1 MTKFMQCML
10 LMVISSCCF
19 AMTTI
24 AIISYDKLVYNTSD
38 GMVIFVITGVF
49 ISGVIS
55 AYEFIK
61 DFNELFCK

>member
-1 MTKFMQCML
+1 MRCML

-19 AMTTI
+19 AMAII
-24 AIISYDKLVYNTSD
+24 AIVAYNQLAYNTSN

-49 ISGVIS
+49 VSGIIF

-61 DFNELFCK
+61 TYNEMFLK

>member
-1 MTKFMQCML
+1 MGKFMQSIL

-19 AMTTI
+19 AMATI

-61 DFNELFCK
+61 GFNELFCK